1 MIKLFKL
8 IFLSLLIFTPL
19 KSSETSIKIRVNNKI
34 ITNMDITTEYNYL
47 IALNNELRELDESI
61 IIELAKSSIIR
72 ETIKKEELAR
82 YYDLDEDSDILNS
95 VIKSFYKKLGI
106 KDIEEFTNYLN
117 EYDLEYKTVKDKI
130 RIEMLWNSLI
140 GVKYKNQVNI
150 DQKMLEQ
157 QIEENF
163 SNKNT
168 NEYQL
173 SEIVFQVKN
182 EEDLS
187 IKKNTIK
194 NSIDEQGFSNTA
206 NIYSI
211 ANSSKF
217 GGNIG
222 WVEEKNLSKKIIL
235 AIKELKIGEVS
246 QSIKIPSGFLVLKIE
261 NKKNKI
267 IKINKKELLEEAVLF
282 ETNRQFSQYSLI
294 YYNKINLNSLISE
307 Q

>member
-194 NSIDEQGFSNTA
+194 NSIDEHGFSNTA

-211 ANSSKF
+211 ANSSKL